1 MGKSNQ
7 KIAKYNYSSFKKSYS
22 TNRKH
27 VGDLKKKRK
36 IITRKTT
43 TLAYFN
49 NLKKKQQDQGGKN
62 LCYTESFI
70 SLIIS
75 NLRTTAFCFENI

>member
-22 TNRKH
+22 TSRKH
-27 VGDLKKKRK
+27 IGDLKKKRK
-36 IITRKTT
+36 ISTRKTT

-70 SLIIS
+70 SLTIS
-75 NLRTTAFCFENI
+75 NLSITAFSFENI

>member
-7 KIAKYNYSSFKKSYS
+7 KIAKYNYSSFKKGYS
-22 TNRKH
+22 TSRKH
-27 VGDLKKKRK
+27 IGDLKKKRK
-36 IITRKTT
+36 ISTRKTT

-62 LCYTESFI
+62 MCYTESFI
-70 SLIIS
+70 SLTIS
-75 NLRTTAFCFENI
+75 NLRTAALCFENI

>member
-7 KIAKYNYSSFKKSYS
+7 KIAKYNYSSFKKGYS
-22 TNRKH
+22 TSRKH
-27 VGDLKKKRK
+27 IGDLKKKRK
-36 IITRKTT
+36 ISTKKTT

-49 NLKKKQQDQGGKN
+49 NLKKKQQDQGGKT

-70 SLIIS
+70 SLTIS
-75 NLRTTAFCFENI
+75 NLRITAFCFENI